1 MLPLLQ
7 AQKLKRSIT
16 LHEKR
21 TNYPYLDTAIPPR
34 ITIGIGYNLSDRG
47 IDDDWIDQKY
57 NEDVNFFY
65 NALNQFSWFKD
76 LNYDRQ
82 IILID
87 MAFMGWKKFLEFKDM
102 LSALAIH
109 NYAQAANEM
118 LNSEWAKQVKTRAT
132 TLAEAMLTGSYT
144 V

>member
-7 AQKLKRSIT
+7 AQKLKTSIT

-65 NALNQFSWFKD
+65 KEINQFSWLKD
-76 LNYDRQ
+76 
-82 IILID
+82 I
-87 MAFMGWKKFLEFKDM
+87 K
-102 LSALAIH
+102 
-109 NYAQAANEM
+109 
-118 LNSEWAKQVKTRAT
+118 
-132 TLAEAMLTGSYT
+132 
-144 V
+144 